1 MKFKDNKPIYQ
12 QIADQICDEILSK
25 EYRDENRIP
34 SVREHAS
41 TLGVNV
47 NTIVRAYEHLLGL
60 DVIYTRRG
68 LGYFVKPGAS
78 RKILAI
84 RKAQFLGDELP
95 EFLARLDQL
104 DIPIEEIVSI
114 YRSMKGEVL

>member
-1 MKFKDNKPIYQ
+1 MIFKENRPIYQ
-12 QIADQICDEILSK
+12 QIADQICDEILAR
-25 EYRDENRIP
+25 EYRDETRIP
-34 SVREHAS
+34 SVREHAA

-47 NTIVRAYEHLLGL
+47 STIVRAYEHLLEQ
-60 DVIYTRRG
+60 DIIYTRRG
-68 LGYFVKPGAS
+68 LGFFVKPGAS
-78 RKILAI
+78 RKILSQ

-114 YRSMKGEVL
+114 YRSMKN